1 MSCVFQPLLIL
12 WRGFHRDSDRHRQAR
27 DSSRGRAAHLFL
39 NRCRRSAEVDIQAS
53 CKDAHGGQ
61 HAGAERR
68 GCKVRRREALSPALV
83 VDWRVSSQF
92 GLRRRMHRGTV
103 EVALV
108 LRLNE
113 NHIASIF
120 ALKLQKD
127 EPRGRRRQP
136 QLRRRRPLMI
146 QCAQP
151 SGYSAALQRSRLL
164 KQGRVL
170 VPERLLH
177 DGDHSALFWHLE
189 APCSWPS
196 SLSAWLRAID
206 FQDVLR

>member
-1 MSCVFQPLLIL
+1 VQQCLCDRCESTPDKFDWRFNVWVNASLHRAGMSCVFQPLLIL

-83 VDWRVSSQF
+83 VDWRVGSQF

-108 LRLNE
+108 LRLNA

-136 QLRRRRPLMI
+136 S
-146 QCAQP
+146 C
-151 SGYSAALQRSRLL
+151 GE
-164 KQGRVL
+164 G
-170 VPERLLH
+170 VPH
-177 DGDHSALFWHLE
+177 DSVRTTI
-189 APCSWPS
+189 
-196 SLSAWLRAID
+196 WL
-206 FQDVLR
+206 